1 MFVFSLKFNKMKE
14 LQIANISTF
23 SPRECGIATFSNNL
37 LNAITSNTGEKVK
50 IGSYV
55 VALDK
60 ESDNFKYP
68 EIVKYKIRQNHMLD
82 YINAAKFINFSK
94 ASVCLLQHE
103 FGIYGG
109 KSGTYIL
116 SLIHSLK
123 IPLVVVFH
131 TILEE
136 PTYTQKIIIQK
147 LSKQAS
153 KVIVMCNLAVD
164 FLHNIYK
171 IPKEKIAKIEHG
183 VPNFKY
189 INNGISNKRFD
200 FKGKKTLLTFG
211 LINRNKGIETV
222 LEALTEV
229 VKKHQDIIYIVLGKT
244 HPNVLN
250 ETGEE
255 YRNYLHQLVHKYS
268 LEKYVYFYDDFVSDN
283 ELFDYVSATDIYV
296 VPYLNK
302 AQMTSGPLS
311 YAVGAGCAVVST
323 PFWHAEELLSNNRG
337 LLYDF
342 GDAQSLSKK
351 LIYLLDNPNEMLAFQ
366 EKAYEYGRT
375 LIWTKTGQ
383 KYANLIKTILA
394 NNKKTTIEEEQVFN
408 PLGMPYFS
416 LEYIKKLTYN
426 AGLIQHATYNIPNL
440 KTGYCIDDNARALL
454 MTVMAWDQLKNEA
467 ALNLLPKYL
476 SFVAYMQNDNGT
488 FRNFLSFN
496 QQYLDKQ
503 GSEDSFGRTIWAL
516 GYLIHKPPNPGYFQL
531 GLELFLK
538 AVPNFI
544 KLKEVRSISY
554 TIIGLYHFIKRNP
567 SDEKMMVL
575 LKNLT
580 SKITERIN
588 SKKDIDWVWF
598 ESKLTYSNGIIPLA
612 LFYAFKLLKD
622 KKILDLALEILRFLE
637 KIKFQNNYLEVI
649 GNNGWF
655 EKGKTPAHFA
665 QQPVNA
671 NAMVLA
677 FYQAY
682 NITKN
687 KKYLKKMYSSYLWFL
702 GENKLAIPLYNFD
715 TSGCSD
721 GLENFGI
728 NKNQGA
734 ESSLSYL
741 IAHLKVIKALNRTV
755 TH

>member
-1 MFVFSLKFNKMKE
+1 MKE

-37 LNAITSNTGEKVK
+37 LNAITSNTNDEVK
-50 IGSYV
+50 ISSYV

-60 ESDNFKYP
+60 ESDNFNYP
-68 EIVKYKIRQNHMLD
+68 ETIKYKIRQNHMMD

-103 FGIYGG
+103 YGIFGGE
-109 KSGTYIL
+109 SGTYIL
-116 SLIHSLK
+116 SLIHNLK
-123 IPLVVVFH
+123 IPLIVIFH
-131 TILEE
+131 TVLEE
-136 PTYTQKIIIQK
+136 PSYTQKIIIQK
-147 LSKQAS
+147 LCKKAS
-153 KVIVMCNLAVD
+153 KVIVMSDLGVN
-164 FLHNIYK
+164 FLQNIYG
-171 IPKEKIAKIEHG
+171 ILKEKINKIEHG
-183 VPNFKY
+183 VPNFKFMTKDF
-189 INNGISNKRFD
+189 SNKRFD
-200 FKGKKTLLTFG
+200 FDGKKVLLTFG

-222 LEALTEV
+222 LESLIEV
-229 VKKHQDIIYIVLGKT
+229 VKKHKNIIYIILGKT
-244 HPNVLN
+244 HPNVLK

-268 LEKYVYFYDDFVSDN
+268 LEKHVYFYDYFVSDN
-283 ELFDYVSATDIYV
+283 ELFDYVSATDIYI

-323 PFWHAEELLSNNRG
+323 PFWHAEELLSNKRG

-342 GDAQSLSKK
+342 GDAQSLTEK
-351 LIYLLDNPNEMLAFQ
+351 LVYLLDNPVEMLAFR
-366 EKAYEYGRT
+366 KNAYEYGRT
-375 LIWTKTGQ
+375 LIWSKTGK
-383 KYANLIKTILA
+383 KYTQLIETIL
-394 NNKKTTIEEEQVFN
+394 NNNENIAIDEEQVFN
-408 PLGMPYFS
+408 PMVMPYFS
-416 LEYIKKLTYN
+416 LKHIKKLTYN
-426 AGLIQHATYNIPNL
+426 TGLIQHATYNIPNL

-454 MTVMAWDQLKNEA
+454 MTVMAWDQLKDEE
-467 ALNLLPKYL
+467 ALNLLPTYL
-476 SFVAYMQNDNGT
+476 SFINYMQNEDGT

-496 QQYLDKQ
+496 NQYLDEN

-516 GYLIHKPPNPGYFQL
+516 GYLINKPPNSGYFQL
-531 GLELFLK
+531 ALELFLK

-544 KLKEVRSISY
+544 NLKEVRSISY
-554 TIIGLYHFIKRNP
+554 TVIGLYHFLKRNP
-567 SDEKMMVL
+567 SDEKMMLL

-580 SKITERIN
+580 SKIMVRIN
-588 SKKDIDWVWF
+588 SEKDIDWVWF

-622 KKILDLALEILRFLE
+622 KKILNLALEVLSFLE
-637 KIKFQNNYLEVI
+637 KIKFQNNYLEII

-655 EKGKTPAHFA
+655 EKGKDPAHFA

-671 NAMVLA
+671 TAMVLA

-687 KKYLKKMYSSYLWFL
+687 KEYLKKMYISYLWFL

-715 TSGCSD
+715 TSGCAD

-734 ESSLSYL
+734 ESTLSYL
-741 IAHLKVIKALNRTV
+741 IAHLKVIKAINRTV